1 MYHSSVHSQMDWW
14 AACKSRRRSGWVLG
28 AVGAKDKGLS
38 VTAGKDSI
46 ITLLGMDV
54 LALRW
59 PLEAAHSSKKMGFKL
74 QIQFQIQC
82 KDLFRSPTKQV
93 PRGPALDPFWSKEPT
108 WRCAFRHAWR
118 ADPYIQMDVLH
129 P

>member
-54 LALRW
+54 LALRG
-59 PLEAAHSSKKMGFKL
+59 STQQQKNGL
-74 QIQFQIQC
+74 QA
-82 KDLFRSPTKQV
+82 SNSV
-93 PRGPALDPFWSKEPT
+93 SNS
-108 WRCAFRHAWR
+108 
-118 ADPYIQMDVLH
+118 M
-129 P
+129 